1 MLQVIQRLKVNSK
14 TTVYKKSH
22 FDTDV
27 AFFVYSISAKLVKV
41 EYLLW
46 DVKNFTP
53 VKPRY

>member
-22 FDTDV
+22 FDIDV